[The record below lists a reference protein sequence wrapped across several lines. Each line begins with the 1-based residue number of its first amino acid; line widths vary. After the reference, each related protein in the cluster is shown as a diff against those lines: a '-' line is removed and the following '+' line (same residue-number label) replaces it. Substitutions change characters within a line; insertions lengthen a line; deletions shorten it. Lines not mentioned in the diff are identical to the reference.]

1 MAHLVSVMGVSG
13 SGKSSSILPNVQNGI
28 KGLDPNETF
37 IINISG
43 KPLPAKGSNKLY
55 PLNIKPSEGGRHVEV
70 SKPEQIVQIMRYAT
84 CQVGDQLHFLG
95 LGEQIVGLLEQ
106 SLGVVV
112 TGLERHDI

>member
-1 MAHLVSVMGVSG
+1 MAHLVSIMGVSG

-28 KGLDPNETF
+28 KGLDPTETF

-70 SKPEQIVQIMRYAT
+70 SKPEQIVQIINYVNQNRP
-84 CQVGDQLHFLG
+84 DIKN
-95 LGEQIVGLLEQ
+95 IVVDDMGYIMGFDVMENANRK
-106 SLGVVV
+106 G
-112 TGLERHDI
+112 